1 MLSSY
6 VDKNLLY
13 LFLLLLFPLIEGF
26 SMIQGGPLPCF
37 MEEGQLQ
44 RLLKEDSTAT
54 EAENQFQSALA
65 EFGLIEV
72 NYSTTL
78 NGVVLNYNFVT

>member
-1 MLSSY
+1 
-6 VDKNLLY
+6 
-13 LFLLLLFPLIEGF
+13 
-26 SMIQGGPLPCF
+26 MIQGGPLPCF

-44 RLLKEDSTAT
+44 RLLQEDSTLT

-72 NYSTTL
+72 NISTTL
-78 NGVVLNYNFVT
+78 FRKWSGLIITQVMYCTTS